1 MQWECIPCRG
11 GEVGR
16 LRRWELLCVIWMMV
30 TLLFRVLIGQ
40 CSPSVLEEMHVELTL
55 GFHRHSAPALATKIL
70 VIYR

>member
-1 MQWECIPCRG
+1 M
-11 GEVGR
+11 
-16 LRRWELLCVIWMMV
+16 IWMMV